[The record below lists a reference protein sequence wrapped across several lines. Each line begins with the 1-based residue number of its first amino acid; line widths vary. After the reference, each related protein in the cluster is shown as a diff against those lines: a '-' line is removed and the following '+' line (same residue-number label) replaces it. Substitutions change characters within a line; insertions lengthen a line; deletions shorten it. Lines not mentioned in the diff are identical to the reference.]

1 MTSPSTTSAPL
12 LREVITIPERSSDSD
27 FVLRLTEGVTD
38 AAATLRDYV
47 LTDRL
52 VGNFDEA
59 LGLIAQAVSSGQS
72 KGVYLHGSFGSG
84 KSHFMA
90 VLHALLR
97 GEPAARARDELA
109 AVLGRHEGQLAGK
122 RFLLVPFH
130 LIGAKSIEQRVL
142 GGYADYIH
150 TLHPDAPVPAVHRAQ
165 SVLDDARNLRDR
177 IGDAEFIKGLAD
189 APGTP
194 AAGDEEDDEDE
205 WGDGDGGAW
214 TSADLDTAF
223 AATST
228 ADPLR
233 RRLVSDLL
241 FTWFAGASKDLREDA
256 DAFISLDPGLTEIA
270 AHAKGLGYDA
280 VVLFLDELIL
290 WLANA
295 MGDHA
300 FVAREVQK
308 VTNFVEGGQGTRP
321 VPVVSFIARQ
331 RDLRELVGESVA
343 GAVQLGFLDTLNL
356 ASGRFDT
363 ITLED
368 RNLPLI
374 ANRRLLRPKDADAA
388 AAITRAFEKTT
399 NVRAAVW
406 DTMLGGESATGSDRD
421 AFRLSYPFSPAFM
434 DTLVHVSSA
443 LQRNRTALK
452 LMRQLLIEHRDI
464 LRLGEVVPLGDLW
477 DVITRGADKPF
488 TDALKAEFD
497 AAQKLY
503 ERRLRP
509 YLLDQH
515 GLDEDSLATARR
527 RGGGEGETAARVR
540 AFTGDDRLV
549 KTLLLSALAPSVPAL
564 RNLTAQRLSAL
575 NHGSIVSP
583 IPGREVSRVVAKVEQ
598 WAGQFGE
605 IKFVPGDNPGVGLEL
620 VDVEVDSILQ
630 NAARYDT
637 PGSRRVLVRGLL
649 LNELGITTSGDVF
662 GDRVELAWKGSKRT
676 AEIVLGSV
684 RDTADLRDDQFA
696 PLNDDDWRLVLDY
709 PFDDDG
715 LGAVDARARVQRLK
729 DSGMRGQ
736 AVVWVPAYLTA
747 ARLADLRMLVILDAL
762 LGGSGARFDS
772 HAQHLGVDDRQR
784 ARSILKS
791 RYDALLTRFRGLLRQ
806 AYGLA
811 PKAEADVTVGYDD
824 HLLPLWPGLRPTLAV
839 GEAMKDA
846 VRRLVGDLL
855 AEQYPG
861 HPDLD
866 PDRRG
871 EVVKL
876 GELKTVFRYVRA
888 AAEADGGSVEVDRT
902 DRAAL
907 RRIAPALGL
916 GEMHEVRFELK
927 RTWVEEFNRLD
938 AQARAAGAGP
948 PARPDGELAV
958 ADLLRWIDTPRP
970 RGLDQPVAALI
981 IAAFAEQTDRAWY
994 RHGGLLNPPPELNT
1008 ITTDLV
1014 LRAQQLPSPED
1025 WTTARQR
1032 AEVIFGVKAPA
1043 LLRGR
1048 LVRQFVADVQA
1059 RARERWS
1066 ASKDLVGVLEQHA
1079 ARLGLDLATGGPAGT
1094 GPDAVGRLRTARSAH
1109 NLLSALDV
1117 PKPGPE
1123 IVTRLARADL
1133 GGPADRLAV
1142 SISRA
1147 FDVAA
1152 AVRAAP
1158 WDIFDLV
1165 ARLPEPHEIEA
1176 REILDRVR
1184 AAGAADELT
1193 VALAKV
1199 LINARSETNALLKR
1213 AYIPPPVE
1221 PPTPRSTSVSRPP
1234 AGPGAGG
1241 PTRPD
1246 TGVDASSGGRAADAR
1261 ADARELTGAGT
1272 GTLVDGGRPG
1282 GAEAGPAG
1290 TGHKEQH
1297 WTGTP
1302 ADLDEMI
1309 GRIRAVTADR
1319 DGEIEIIWRP
1329 AP

>member
-1 MTSPSTTSAPL
+1 MTRPSTTSQPL
-12 LREVITIPERSSDSD
+12 LREVIDIPERSSDSD

-59 LGLIAQAVSSGQS
+59 LGLIAQAVTSGHS
-72 KGVYLHGSFGSG
+72 KGIYLHGSFGSG

-97 GEPAARARDELA
+97 GEPAARSRAELTS
-109 AVLGRHEGQLAGK
+109 VLGRHDGQLAGK
-122 RFLLVPFH
+122 KFLLVPFH
-130 LIGAKSIEQRVL
+130 LLGAKSIEQRVL

-165 SVLDDARNLRDR
+165 SVLDDARNLRTR

-189 APGTP
+189 APGGP
-194 AAGDEEDDEDE
+194 AGGGDEDDE
-205 WGDGDGGAW
+205 WGESDAVAW
-214 TSADLDTAF
+214 SAAELDAAF
-223 AATST
+223 AATSS

-241 FTWFAGASKDLREDA
+241 STWFAGASKDLREDA

-308 VTNFVEGGQGTRP
+308 VTNFVEGGQGARP
-321 VPVVSFIARQ
+321 IPVVSFIARQ
-331 RDLRELVGESVA
+331 RDLRELVGEAVA

-374 ANRRLLRPKDADAA
+374 ANRRLLRPRDAEAA
-388 AAITRAFEKTT
+388 AAIAKAFESTT
-399 NVRAAVW
+399 KVRAEVW
-406 DTMLGGESATGSDRD
+406 DTMLGGDSATGSDLD

-452 LMRQLLIEHRDI
+452 LMRQLLISHRDD
-464 LRLGEVVPLGDLW
+464 LRLGQVVPLGDLW
-477 DVITRGADKPF
+477 DVITRGDDKPF

-497 AAQKLY
+497 AARKLY
-503 ERRLRP
+503 ENRLRP

-515 GLDEDSLATARR
+515 GLDEDLLAAARR
-527 RGGGEGETAARVR
+527 RGTDDAQLAARVR

-564 RNLTAQRLSAL
+564 RNLTARRLSAL

-583 IPGREVSRVVAKVEQ
+583 IPGGENSRVAKKVEQ

-605 IKFVPGDNPGVGLEL
+605 IKFVPGDDPGVGLEL

-630 NAARYDT
+630 GAARYDT
-637 PGSRRVLVRGLL
+637 PGSRRTLVRRLL
-649 LNELGITTSGDVF
+649 VEELGVTTSGDVF
-662 GDRVELAWKGSKRT
+662 GDRIELVWKGSRRA
-676 AEIVLGSV
+676 AEIVLGAV
-684 RDTADLRDDQFA
+684 PDPADLRDDQFA
-696 PLNDDDWRLVLDY
+696 PLGAHAWRLVLSY
-709 PFDDDG
+709 PFDG
-715 LGAVDARARVQRLK
+715 EAYTPADARARVQGLPAGRT
-729 DSGMRGQ
+729 
-736 AVVWVPAYLTA
+736 VVWVPAYLTG

-762 LGGSGARFDS
+762 LGGNGARFDS

-811 PKAEADVTVGYDD
+811 PKAEADVVLGYDD
-824 HLLPLWPGLRPTLAV
+824 HLISLQPGLHPALAV

-846 VRRLVGDLL
+846 VRRLAGDLL
-855 AEQYPG
+855 AQQFPG

-871 EVVKL
+871 EVVRVAD
-876 GELKTVFRYVRA
+876 LKTVFRYVRA
-888 AAEADGGSVEVDRT
+888 AAEADSGSVEVDRA
-902 DRAAL
+902 DRPVL

-916 GEMHEVRFELK
+916 GEMHEVRFALG
-927 RTWVEEFNRLD
+927 RAWVEEFNRKA
-938 AQARAAGAGP
+938 AQAAAEAPSGAG
-948 PARPDGELAV
+948 DDELEV
-958 ADLLRWIDTPRP
+958 AKLLKWIDAPQV
-970 RGLDQPVAALI
+970 RGLDAPVTGLI

-994 RHGGLLNPPPELNT
+994 RHGGLLSPPPELT
-1008 ITTDLV
+1008 GITADLA
-1014 LRAQQLPSPED
+1014 LRAQPLPSPED
-1025 WTTARQR
+1025 WAAAGRR
-1032 AEVIFGVKAPA
+1032 AEVIFGIKAPA

-1048 LVRQFVADVQA
+1048 LLRGFVADVQA
-1059 RARERWS
+1059 RARERCP
-1066 ASKDLVGVLEQHA
+1066 ASRELVGALEQHA
-1079 ARLGLDLATGGPAGT
+1079 HRLGLDLATGGPAGVA
-1094 GPDAVGRLRTARSAH
+1094 GDPGGRLRTARAAH
-1109 NLLSALDV
+1109 NLLAALDV

-1147 FDVAA
+1147 GDVAA
-1152 AVRAAP
+1152 AVRGAP
-1158 WDIFDLV
+1158 WDMFEVI
-1165 ARLPEPHEIEA
+1165 ANLPEPHRIEA
-1176 REILDRVR
+1176 QEILGQIR
-1184 AAGAADELT
+1184 AAGATDELT
-1193 VALAKV
+1193 TALSTV
-1199 LINARSETNALLKR
+1199 LVNARGEANALLRR
-1213 AYIPPPVE
+1213 AYPAPTPTPPPTTTA
-1221 PPTPRSTSVSRPP
+1221 PQPTTPQPP
-1234 AGPGAGG
+1234 AAPQLPKPAT
-1241 PTRPD
+1241 PHTPI
-1246 TGVDASSGGRAADAR
+1246 
-1261 ADARELTGAGT
+1261 GT
-1272 GTLVDGGRPG
+1272 GPAETHWKVPSSDLDAAIAKLRDLVADRPG
-1282 GAEAGPAG
+1282 E
-1290 TGHKEQH
+1290 
-1297 WTGTP
+1297 
-1302 ADLDEMI
+1302 
-1309 GRIRAVTADR
+1309 V
-1319 DGEIEIIWRP
+1319 EIIWRP